1 MDFKIHLSKPDL
13 KEILKH
19 VSFNDNS
26 ILNFEKALEKYLGTQ
41 KKVVALNSGT
51 AAIHIALILAGVK
64 KDDFVICQS
73 FTFIATANPILYQA
87 ANPIFIDS
95 EADTWGMCPLLLEEA
110 IKNCISKKKKPKA
123 IIINCNYGMPSKIE
137 EVISIAKFY
146 NIKLI
151 EDAASALGS
160 SFKNKKC
167 GTFGDFGIISFNENK
182 ILTTFGGGIL
192 ICKSEEEKN
201 RAIYFATQAKEKYNY
216 YQHSEIGYNYRIDKL
231 SASIGLNE
239 LNNIEQ
245 YILKRRKV
253 NFFYRE
259 LFDNI
264 KGIKVF
270 EELNDNYF
278 SNHWFSC
285 ITIDEN
291 KTKYSVTNL
300 YEQLIKDNI
309 EVRRL
314 WKPMH
319 LQPLFK
325 KYSFYSN
332 NVSELLFKKGLCL
345 PSSSNLTLYDL
356 DSISSSVNK
365 FL

>member
-1 MDFKIHLSKPDL
+1 M
-13 KEILKH
+13 
-19 VSFNDNS
+19 
-26 ILNFEKALEKYLGTQ
+26 
-41 KKVVALNSGT
+41 
-51 AAIHIALILAGVK
+51 
-64 KDDFVICQS
+64 
-73 FTFIATANPILYQA
+73 
-87 ANPIFIDS
+87 
-95 EADTWGMCPLLLEEA
+95 
-110 IKNCISKKKKPKA
+110 KKK
-123 IIINCNYGMPSKIE
+123 
-137 EVISIAKFY
+137 
-146 NIKLI
+146 
-151 EDAASALGS
+151 
-160 SFKNKKC
+160 
-167 GTFGDFGIISFNENK
+167 
-182 ILTTFGGGIL
+182 
-192 ICKSEEEKN
+192 KN

-291 KTKYSVTNL
+291 ITKYSVTNL

-319 LQPLFK
+319 LQPVFK
-325 KYSFYSN
+325 KYDYYGGEI
-332 NVSELLFKKGLCL
+332 SENLFNKGLCL
-345 PSSSNLTLYDL
+345 PSGSNLTAL
-356 DSISSSVNK
+356 DKGRIK
-365 FL
+365 ETIHKIL